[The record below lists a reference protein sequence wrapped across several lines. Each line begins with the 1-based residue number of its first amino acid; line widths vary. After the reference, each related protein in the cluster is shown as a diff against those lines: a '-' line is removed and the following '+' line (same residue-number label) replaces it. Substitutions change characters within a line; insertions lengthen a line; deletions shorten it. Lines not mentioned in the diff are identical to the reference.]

1 VGTFWVRHASTS
13 ASVVRRSVC
22 AALCQAG
29 ASEDEALDA
38 ALIASELV
46 GNAVRHAAAL
56 PSGHLAVEWRIE
68 DGPSYLIA
76 VTDGGGVH
84 PVSIKQA
91 DVCDTSGRGLAI
103 VAAVADDWGVSVD
116 EGSTT
121 VWARRKFTA
130 PLQVTADGAL
140 CCAN

>member
-1 VGTFWVRHASTS
+1 MGTLWVRHAPTS
-13 ASVVRRSVC
+13 AAVVRRSVC
-22 AALCQAG
+22 AAICQAG

-38 ALIASELV
+38 ALIVSELV
-46 GNAVRHAAAL
+46 GNAVRHAPAL

-68 DGPSYLIA
+68 DGPSYLIS
-76 VTDGGGVH
+76 VTDGGGIH

-91 DVCDTSGRGLAI
+91 NVWDTSGRGLAI

-121 VWARRKFTA
+121 VWARRKFSA
-130 PLQVTADGAL
+130 PLQVSAASSL
-140 CCAN
+140 CCAG